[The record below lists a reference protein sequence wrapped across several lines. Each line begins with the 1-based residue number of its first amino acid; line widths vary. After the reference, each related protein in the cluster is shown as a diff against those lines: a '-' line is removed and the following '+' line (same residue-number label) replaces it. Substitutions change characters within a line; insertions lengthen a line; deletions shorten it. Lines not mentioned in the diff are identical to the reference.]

1 MKFSYKVSNSSSK
14 KYISLTFIYLQFS
27 NLLGTIYRNGNLVF
41 TPDGNSVISP
51 VGNRITVYDLKK
63 YVFELTLIMRPY

>member
-1 MKFSYKVSNSSSK
+1 MKFSYKVSNSPSK